1 MSFRMLSCFCQLM
14 SIKVGAE
21 ETRASYRLKNVNA
34 VEKFLDLFSKLL
46 EKNSLST
53 SQILNGENKC
63 LN

>member
-1 MSFRMLSCFCQLM
+1 M